1 MKFLELNKGDEF
13 SFTGSDEVFISQ
25 GVQGTFGYFINE
37 FDSWDEPNSWCYCLP
52 ESEVIK
58 LN

>member
-13 SFTGSDEVFISQ
+13 SFLDSDEVFISL
-25 GVQGTFGYFINE
+25 GVDIYGYFINE
-37 FDSWDEPNSWCYCLP
+37 FDSLSEPTSWNYCLP